1 MGACHGE
8 QVVSPTVL
16 AIEWSG
22 SRGLV
27 ERTIAHLELVGL
39 SLLIALMIAV
49 PLGIVVGHTRRG
61 GAVATTL
68 VTAGRAVPTYAVIA
82 LLFPLAIIW
91 GIGLGFWPSVVALV
105 LLAIPPLYTNTY
117 TGIRGVDAAL
127 VEAARGV
134 GMAGRQVLWGVEVP
148 VALPLILAGVRT
160 AVVQVMAT
168 ATLASIFGYQSL
180 GSYLTEGLSQRD
192 DEKLLIGTVAVGVLW
207 LIAEVLLGL
216 LQRVL
221 TPWARVESSRAARR
235 RARIDALAPPS
246 STPPSSTPPPDPNT
260 SAGGAEALPFT
271 TSPR

>member
-1 MGACHGE
+1 
-8 QVVSPTVL
+8 VNSLVL

-22 SRGLV
+22 SRGLI
-27 ERTIAHLELVGL
+27 ERTIAHLELAGL
-39 SLLIALMIAV
+39 SMLIALVIAV
-49 PLGIVVGHTRRG
+49 PLGILVGHTRRG
-61 GAVATTL
+61 GAVATSL

-91 GIGLGFWPSVVALV
+91 GLGLGFWPSVVALV

-117 TGIRGVDAAL
+117 TGVRVVDPAL

-168 ATLASIFGYQSL
+168 ATLASIFGYQAL

-192 DEKLLIGTVAVGVLW
+192 DAKLLTGTIAVGVLW
-207 LIAEVLLGL
+207 LVAEALLGL
-216 LQRVL
+216 LQRWL
-221 TPWARVESSRAARR
+221 TPWARADSSRSSRR
-235 RARIDALAPPS
+235 RSRPGPTAAPPEAAP
-246 STPPSSTPPPDPNT
+246 TT
-260 SAGGAEALPFT
+260 AAAGAEPLPF
-271 TSPR
+271 SQIPR

>member
-1 MGACHGE
+1 
-8 QVVSPTVL
+8 VSAVVL
-16 AIEWSG
+16 ALEWSG
-22 SRGLV
+22 SRGLI
-27 ERTIAHLELVGL
+27 ERTVSHLELVGL
-39 SLLIALMIAV
+39 SLLIAFVIAI
-49 PLGIVVGHTRRG
+49 PLGVAVGHTRKG
-61 GAVATTL
+61 GAVATSV

-117 TGIRGVDAAL
+117 TGVRGVDPAL

-134 GMAGRQVLWGVEVP
+134 GMDGRQVLRGVEVP

-168 ATLASIFGYQSL
+168 ATLASIFGYQAL

-192 DEKLLIGTVAVGVLW
+192 DAKLLTGTIAVGVLW
-207 LIAEVLLGL
+207 LVAEALLGV

-221 TPWARVESSRAARR
+221 TPWARTGPSRRDRR
-235 RARIDALAPPS
+235 RGLPGADAAPAS
-246 STPPSSTPPPDPNT
+246 AST
-260 SAGGAEALPFT
+260 GAEPLPFSS
-271 TSPR
+271 SPN

>member
-1 MGACHGE
+1 MGARHRGCP
-8 QVVSPTVL
+8 VNRVIA

-22 SRGLV
+22 SRGLI

-39 SLLIALMIAV
+39 SLLIALVIAI

-61 GAVATTL
+61 GAVATML

-105 LLAIPPLYTNTY
+105 LLSIPPLYTNTY
-117 TGIRGVDAAL
+117 TGIRGVDAQL

-134 GMAGRQVLWGVEVP
+134 GMDGRQVLWGVEVP

-168 ATLASIFGYQSL
+168 ATLAAIFGYQSL

-192 DEKLLIGTVAVGVLW
+192 DAKLLTGTIAVGVLW
-207 LIAEVLLGL
+207 LVAEVLLGL
-216 LQRVL
+216 LQRWL
-221 TPWARVESSRAARR
+221 TPWARADSSRAARR
-235 RARIDALAPPS
+235 RSRAEGLAGPPA
-246 STPPSSTPPPDPNT
+246 TPGPTT
-260 SAGGAEALPFT
+260 AAAGAQPLPMSEV
-271 TSPR
+271 SP

>member
-1 MGACHGE
+1 MSA
-8 QVVSPTVL
+8 VL
-16 AIEWSG
+16 FALEWSG

-27 ERTIAHLELVGL
+27 ERTVAHLELVGL
-39 SLLIALMIAV
+39 SLLIALVIAV
-49 PLGIVVGHTRRG
+49 PLGVIVGHTRRG
-61 GAVATTL
+61 GAVATSI

-105 LLAIPPLYTNTY
+105 LLAVPPLYTNTY
-117 TGIRGVDAAL
+117 TGVRGVDPAL

-134 GMAGRQVLWGVEVP
+134 GMDGRQVLRGVEVP

-168 ATLASIFGYQSL
+168 ATLASIFGYQAL

-192 DEKLLIGTVAVGVLW
+192 DAKLLTGTIAVGVLW
-207 LIAEVLLGL
+207 LVAEALLGV

-221 TPWARVESSRAARR
+221 TPWARTGPSRRDRR
-235 RARIDALAPPS
+235 RGLPEVPDAAAA
-246 STPPSSTPPPDPNT
+246 
-260 SAGGAEALPFT
+260 SAATGAEPLPFSS
-271 TSPR
+271 SPN

>member
-1 MGACHGE
+1 
-8 QVVSPTVL
+8 VSAAVFAL
-16 AIEWSG
+16 EWSG
-22 SRGLV
+22 SRGLI

-39 SLLIALMIAV
+39 SLAIALVLAV
-49 PLGIVVGHTRRG
+49 PLGILVGHTRRG
-61 GAVATTL
+61 GAVATSV

-117 TGIRGVDAAL
+117 TGIRGVDPQL
-127 VEAARGV
+127 VEAASGQ

-168 ATLASIFGYQSL
+168 ATLAAIFGYQSL

-192 DEKLLIGTVAVGVLW
+192 DAKLLTGTIAVGVLW
-207 LIAEVLLGL
+207 LVAEALLGL
-216 LQRVL
+216 LQRWL
-221 TPWARVESSRAARR
+221 TPWSRTGSGRADRR
-235 RARIDALAPPS
+235 RSRSAALRGPSGVPAPA
-246 STPPSSTPPPDPNT
+246 TAAT
-260 SAGGAEALPFT
+260 GAEPFPT
-271 TSPR
+271 QIPR